1 MKCLPLFVLPYYFM
15 QIIFNKYSR
24 GTIIKYCIFKKHSM
38 SKIVFILFLL
48 LVWLFLC
55 IFFAIYIAFESFI
68 KAVELHHVR
77 NKKNSWQEIFKT
89 FLIYYFNLNKQC
101 LSIYLSLHCQNQNL
115 FYKLSKYPSPFSHNV
130 CIKISSI
137 VF

>member
-24 GTIIKYCIFKKHSM
+24 GTIIKYCIFKKHNM
-38 SKIVFILFLL
+38 CKIVVILFLL
-48 LVWLFLC
+48 LVCFFMY
-55 IFFAIYIAFESFI
+55 FFAIYIAFELFI

-130 CIKISSI
+130 CIKTSSI

>member
-48 LVWLFLC
+48 LVWFFLC
-55 IFFAIYIAFESFI
+55 ICLQFILHLNCLQKQWNCIMFAI
-68 KAVELHHVR
+68 
-77 NKKNSWQEIFKT
+77 KKNSWQEIFKT